1 MFTSGHLCSDGGGGP
16 RPSRRGGGSGRG
28 PEAPVPW
35 VRFSLLLQPRNGRT
49 RLRGLRSVPHARA
62 PPKLRA
68 QAYRDVGS
76 WWLLKI
82 ARDEIIPISGVGPKS
97 KGSAR
102 QKGEGLDMQEE
113 TVTPR
118 QGRAAGRGSGVLG
131 AGGGAVP
138 AVLSSGHPSAALAV
152 SPPRPGPH
160 RPLRTVRIPAEN
172 AARMIAG
179 AEHLPCSL
187 RAEALPPLSSRPWHP
202 SGISAQVLLGLVLFS
217 VW

>member
-1 MFTSGHLCSDGGGGP
+1 MLRRGEGGGGLVPPGEAEAAAGGP
-16 RPSRRGGGSGRG
+16 RLPFPGSVSLSRCNHVTAEPACGGLSS
-28 PEAPVPW
+28 APH
-35 VRFSLLLQPRNGRT
+35 T
-49 RLRGLRSVPHARA
+49 RV

-82 ARDEIIPISGVGPKS
+82 VRDEIIPISGVGPKS

-113 TVTPR
+113 TATPR

-160 RPLRTVRIPAEN
+160 RPLRTVRILAEN
-172 AARMIAG
+172 AARVIAG

-202 SGISAQVLLGLVLFS
+202 SGVSAQVLLGMVLFS
-217 VW
+217 VC